1 LCFFVALAMISLC
14 RIALQVLS
22 KGWDRIATGRN
33 HKGEPC
39 CYFFCRFSL
48 KMTYT
53 HERLGTALGQVK
65 RIMKHLRML
74 VLIAVVLCILAL
86 PVLFGDS
93 TTLSMAVDV
102 LLLTGAAVAWNIF
115 SGYTGYISLGNA
127 TYYGIGAYVL
137 ALAYQDWHIPAG
149 YGPFLLLPLAGLV
162 AGAFSVPLGWIA
174 LRTRRYTFM
183 VITIAIFFIF
193 QSLAYNLRGL
203 TGGSEGVFLP
213 VPDWSSDLFNL
224 PFYFV
229 AVAFVLLVTLV
240 SWWIRHSKY
249 GLALLAIRDD
259 EDRVRGLGVPTGWYK
274 LGAYVLSAALTGIVG
289 AIAIYFV
296 GFITPT
302 SAFDQG
308 FDLTIV
314 TISFLG
320 GIGTLIGPLVGGLLF
335 VPVQTFLVQQ
345 FGVLSTGFVQI
356 LFGGILLVV
365 ILFLP
370 EGIVPSLQKRWQM
383 WKASRTKLQTQV
395 VRTQSPSFAAISINT
410 SEHYDF
416 VKLKGVK
423 GEAVPTNQSSNKIS
437 WNIPPI
443 PDHHSVLLYPSMN
456 ISPRVK
462 AQRLVPLSSHE
473 SVAKQVQ
480 IATPPAVSWRCP
492 SCRRPMLLKSGICY
506 CPRCGFM
513 RSLTESIS

>member
-1 LCFFVALAMISLC
+1 
-14 RIALQVLS
+14 
-22 KGWDRIATGRN
+22 
-33 HKGEPC
+33 
-39 CYFFCRFSL
+39 
-48 KMTYT
+48 
-53 HERLGTALGQVK
+53 
-65 RIMKHLRML
+65 MKHFRTL
-74 VLIAVVLCILAL
+74 VLITFVLCLLAL
-86 PVLFGDS
+86 PIIIGDP
-93 TTLSMAVDV
+93 TTVSMAVDV

-193 QSLAYNLRGL
+193 QSLAYNLQGL
-203 TGGSEGVFLP
+203 TGGSEGIFLP
-213 VPDWSSDLFNL
+213 IPDWSSNLFNL

-229 AVAFVLLVTLV
+229 AGTFVLFVTLV
-240 SWWIRHSKY
+240 SWWIRQSKY
-249 GLALLAIRDD
+249 GLVLLAINDD

-296 GFITPT
+296 GFINPS

-314 TISFLG
+314 TVSFLG
-320 GIGTLIGPLVGGLLF
+320 GIGTLIGPIVGGLLF
-335 VPVQTFLVQQ
+335 VPIQQFLVQQ

-383 WKASRTKLQTQV
+383 WKALRTRMKTPVIGTLTP
-395 VRTQSPSFAAISINT
+395 TFATISIGA
-410 SEHYDF
+410 SERH
-416 VKLKGVK
+416 
-423 GEAVPTNQSSNKIS
+423 AVVDVEETREQDEPIDRASNKID
-437 WNIPPI
+437 WYIPPI
-443 PDHHSVLLYPSMN
+443 PGRQSVMLHQSM
-456 ISPRVK
+456 IVSQKVK
-462 AQRLVPLSSHE
+462 ALRLIPLSPHE
-473 SVAKQVQ
+473 SLATQGQ

-492 SCRRPMLLKSGICY
+492 SCRRPLLLKGSICY

>member
-1 LCFFVALAMISLC
+1 
-14 RIALQVLS
+14 
-22 KGWDRIATGRN
+22 
-33 HKGEPC
+33 
-39 CYFFCRFSL
+39 
-48 KMTYT
+48 
-53 HERLGTALGQVK
+53 
-65 RIMKHLRML
+65 
-74 VLIAVVLCILAL
+74 
-86 PVLFGDS
+86 
-93 TTLSMAVDV
+93 MAVDV

-127 TYYGIGAYVL
+127 TYYGIGAYAL

-193 QSLAYNLRGL
+193 QSLAYNLRSL
-203 TGGSEGVFLP
+203 TGGSEGIYLP
-213 VPDWSSDLFNL
+213 LPDWSSDLFNL

-229 AVAFVLLVTLV
+229 ASTFVLLVTLV

-249 GLALLAIRDD
+249 GLTLLAIRDD
-259 EDRVRGLGVPTGWYK
+259 EERVRGLGVPTGRYK

-296 GFITPT
+296 GFITPS
-302 SAFDQG
+302 SAFNQG

-320 GIGTLIGPLVGGLLF
+320 GIGTLIGPLLGGLLF
-335 VPVQTFLVQQ
+335 VPIQTFLVQQ
-345 FGVLSTGFVQI
+345 YGVLSTGFVQI

-383 WKASRTKLQTQV
+383 WKASSIRMRTQV
-395 VRTQSPSFAAISINT
+395 VATQLPSFAASSGNT
-410 SEHYDF
+410 SERHDF
-416 VKLKGVK
+416 VDGKESREQNVAL
-423 GEAVPTNQSSNKIS
+423 NQASKKI
-437 WNIPPI
+437 NRAITPI
-443 PDHHSVLLYPSMN
+443 PSRRSVIIY
-456 ISPRVK
+456 SPMTVSQKVK
-462 AQRLVPLSSHE
+462 AYRLVSLPNSDSMIE
-473 SVAKQVQ
+473 QEPETF
-480 IATPPAVSWRCP
+480 TPVTSWRCP
-492 SCRRPMLLKSGICY
+492 NCRRPFLLRGNICY
-506 CPRCGFM
+506 CPQCGLM
-513 RSLTESIS
+513 RPLAKSIS